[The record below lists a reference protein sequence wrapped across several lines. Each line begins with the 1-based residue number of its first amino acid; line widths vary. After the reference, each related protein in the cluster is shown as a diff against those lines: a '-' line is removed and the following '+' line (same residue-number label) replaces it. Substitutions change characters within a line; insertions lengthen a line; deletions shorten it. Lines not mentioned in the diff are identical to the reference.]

1 MEVVAFAI
9 IVLGVIGLQE
19 WIFGRFVLRKLE
31 YICDFSEKEAYEG
44 DSLFLVET
52 VHNKKLLPVPWLKVD
67 INSSRWL
74 EYANTKSVVAQ
85 EFRYV
90 TSSFF
95 LKGYQKVTRRWKLKC
110 LKRGVYTIKSV
121 TLISGDLIGRNTI
134 STPVEI
140 NAVITVYPAL
150 IRLEN
155 FFIPVRQQQGDTI
168 VRRWILEDP
177 FIVSGAREYTPRDP
191 MNRVHWSATARQG
204 SLMVRKNDYTA
215 QTGITVLLNI
225 QSMET
230 EYFDAVHKDWIE
242 MGIKAAATIFDTA
255 LREGT
260 PVRLVTNGSTV
271 DGGKEMIFT
280 SEASG
285 REHVLQLMHL
295 LAKLELRAIKDF
307 EEYLETVLPQFYNTD
322 IILITAYL
330 TERIRNLM
338 RLVIRRN
345 CSVKILVLD
354 RFIEQNDLPQDMEV
368 YILAGDEGGNGQES

>member
-1 MEVVAFAI
+1 MEIVAFAI
-9 IVLGVIGLQE
+9 IVLGVLGLQE
-19 WIFGRFVLRKLE
+19 WLFGRFVLRKLE

-121 TLISGDLIGRNTI
+121 TLISGDLIGRNTV

-140 NAVITVYPAL
+140 DAVITVYPAL

-155 FFIPVRQQQGDTI
+155 FFIPVRQLQGDTI

-191 MNRVHWSATARQG
+191 MNRVHWNATARQG

-307 EEYLETVLPQFYNTD
+307 EEYLETVLTQFYNTD
-322 IILITAYL
+322 IILITAYV

-354 RFIEQNDLPQDMEV
+354 RFIEQSDLPQDMEV
-368 YILAGDEGGNGQES
+368 YILAGDESENGQES

>member
-31 YICDFSEKEAYEG
+31 YTCDFSAKEAYEG

-95 LKGYQKVTRRWKLKC
+95 LKGYQKITRKWKLKC
-110 LKRGVYTIKSV
+110 LKRGIYAIKSV
-121 TLISGDLIGRNTI
+121 TLISGDLIGRNTV
-134 STPVEI
+134 SVPAEI
-140 NAVITVYPAL
+140 DAVITVYPAL

-155 FFIPVRQQQGDTI
+155 YFIPVRQLQGDTV
-168 VRRWILEDP
+168 VRRWILDDP

-215 QTGITVLLNI
+215 QTGVTVLLNI

-285 REHVLQLMHL
+285 REHVIQLMRL
-295 LAKLELRAIKDF
+295 LAKLELRGIKDF
-307 EEYLETVLPQFYNTD
+307 EDYLEAILPQFYNTD

-345 CSVKILVLD
+345 CSVKIMVLN
-354 RFIEQNDLPQDMEV
+354 RFIEQRDLPQDMEV
-368 YILAGDEGGNGQES
+368 YILAGDESENGQES